1 VSFRFIPGRKS
12 IPVRV
17 EIDGPSSSA
26 IVRLSLDTG
35 TSRTV
40 INPSILSSVGV
51 DLTAPLRQ
59 VQMTTVSGTTSTPL
73 VRVPAL
79 RALGQTRFNVEVVSH
94 QLPSSTTT
102 DGLLGLDFFQDLEL
116 TIDFRNGEIR
126 LT

>member
-1 VSFRFIPGRKS
+1 MSFRFIPGRKS

-40 INPSILSSVGV
+40 INPGILSSVGV

-59 VQMTTVSGTTSTPL
+59 VQMTTVSGTTTTPV
-73 VRVPAL
+73 VRVPAI
-79 RALGQTRFNVEVVSH
+79 RALGQARFDFEVVSH
-94 QLPSSTTT
+94 QLPPATTT
-102 DGLLGLDFFQDLEL
+102 DGLLGLDFLQGLEL
-116 TIDFRNGEIR
+116 TIDFRSGEIR
-126 LT
+126 HA